1 MATAIDRFNPDYAVP
16 PGWILEERLEVEGI
30 SHAEFARRCGRSP
43 KLISEIISG
52 KAPLEPGTA
61 LQFEKVLG
69 VDASVWLGIESEFR
83 LHRARAVEAR
93 NAAASEEWV
102 RAFPVSYLV
111 KRGCFQRP
119 KSDIDAVGKLL
130 AFFRVGSVDAWTA
143 RYGLANVAYRH
154 APKFKS
160 NEAALATWLRLGE
173 IEAEGQECA
182 EYNESRFRHAVRT
195 IRGLTREPIVETLR
209 RTEKLC
215 NETGVALVL
224 VQPLPKTALS
234 GAAWWLSPRKAVIQL
249 TARHES
255 DDRLWFGFFHEAAH
269 ILLHSKKGVFVD
281 EANGDD
287 AGLEA
292 EANDWA
298 SNTLIPARAWQEF
311 VATSPRSASV
321 VTAFAEEQGIAPGI
335 VVGMLQH
342 KGLLPCTHLNG
353 LKVRLSRKTWEHNE
367 VVSPYRTG

>member
-1 MATAIDRFNPDYAVP
+1 MATATNQFSPDYAVP
-16 PGWILEERLEVEGI
+16 PGWILQERLEVEGI

-69 VDASVWLGIESEFR
+69 VDASIWLGIESEFR
-83 LHRARAVEAR
+83 LHRAREVEAQ
-93 NAAASEEWV
+93 NAADSAEWV
-102 RAFPVSYLV
+102 KAFPVRDLV

-119 KSDIDAVGKLL
+119 ESDIDAVSKLL

-154 APKFKS
+154 SPKFTS
-160 NEAALATWLRLGE
+160 DEAALATWLRLGE
-173 IEAEGQECA
+173 IEAEDQECA
-182 EYNESRFRHAVRT
+182 EYNESRFKHAIRA
-195 IRGLTREPIVETLR
+195 IRGLTREPIVEALQ
-209 RTEKLC
+209 RTAGLC
-215 NETGVALVL
+215 NEAGVALVL
-224 VQPLPKTALS
+224 VRPLPKTALS

-249 TARHES
+249 TARYKS
-255 DDRLWFGFFHEAAH
+255 DDHLWFSFFHEAAH

-287 AGLEA
+287 AELEA

-298 SNTLIPARAWQEF
+298 SNTLIPTRAWQQF
-311 VATSPRSASV
+311 VANSPRSANV
-321 VTAFAEEQGIAPGI
+321 VTTFAEEQGIAPGI

-342 KGLLPCTHLNG
+342 KGLLPWKHLNG
-353 LKVRLSRKTWEHNE
+353 LKVRLAWKD
-367 VVSPYRTG
+367 

>member
-1 MATAIDRFNPDYAVP
+1 MATATNQFSPDYAVP
-16 PGWILEERLEVEGI
+16 PGWVLEERLEVEGI

-69 VDASVWLGIESEFR
+69 VDASIWLGIESEYQ
-83 LHRARAVEAR
+83 LHRAREAEAQS
-93 NAAASEEWV
+93 AAASADWV
-102 RAFPVSYLV
+102 KTFPVRDLV

-119 KSDIDAVGKLL
+119 KSNIDAVSKLL

-154 APKFKS
+154 SPKIKS

-173 IEAEGQECA
+173 IEAERQECA

-195 IRGLTREPIVETLR
+195 IRCLTQEPIIEALQQTAR
-209 RTEKLC
+209 LC
-215 NETGVALVL
+215 GEAGVALAL

-234 GAAWWLSPRKAVIQL
+234 GTAWWLSPRKAVIQL
-249 TARHES
+249 TARHKS
-255 DDRLWFGFFHEAAH
+255 DDHLWFTFFHEAAH
-269 ILLHSKKGVFVD
+269 ILLHSKKGIFVD

-292 EANDWA
+292 EANEWA
-298 SNTLIPARAWQEF
+298 SNMLIPAQAWQQF
-311 VATSPRSASV
+311 VATSPRSAHV

-342 KGLLPCTHLNG
+342 KGFLPWTYLNG
-353 LKVRLSRKTWEHNE
+353 LKVRLSWNA
-367 VVSPYRTG
+367 

>member
-1 MATAIDRFNPDYAVP
+1 MATATNQFSPDYAVP
-16 PGWILEERLEVEGI
+16 PGWVLEERLEVEGI

-69 VDASVWLGIESEFR
+69 VDASIWLGIESEYQ
-83 LHRARAVEAR
+83 LHRAREAEAQ
-93 NAAASEEWV
+93 NAAASAEWV
-102 RAFPVSYLV
+102 KAFPVRDLV

-119 KSDIDAVGKLL
+119 ESDIDAVSNLL

-154 APKFKS
+154 SSKFKS

-173 IEAEGQECA
+173 IEAERQECA
-182 EYNESRFRHAVRT
+182 EYNEGRFRHAVRT
-195 IRGLTREPIVETLR
+195 IRGLTREPVVEALQQTAR
-209 RTEKLC
+209 LC
-215 NETGVALVL
+215 NEAGVALAL

-249 TARHES
+249 TARHKS
-255 DDRLWFGFFHEAAH
+255 DDHLWFSFFHEAAH
-269 ILLHSKKGVFVD
+269 ILLHSKKGIFVD

-292 EANDWA
+292 EANEWA
-298 SNTLIPARAWQEF
+298 SNTLIPARAWEQLA
-311 VATSPRSASV
+311 ATSPRSANV
-321 VTAFAEEQGIAPGI
+321 VRAFAEEQDIAPGI

-342 KGLLPCTHLNG
+342 KGLLPWTHLNG
-353 LKVRLSRKTWEHNE
+353 LKVRLAWRD
-367 VVSPYRTG
+367 

>member
-1 MATAIDRFNPDYAVP
+1 MATGIDRFNPDYAVP
-16 PGWILEERLEVEGI
+16 PGWILEERLAVEGI
-30 SHAEFARRCGRSP
+30 SHAEFARRCGRSA

-69 VDASVWLGIESEFR
+69 VDASIWLGIESEFR
-83 LHRARAVEAR
+83 LHRAREAEAR
-93 NAAASEEWV
+93 NAAASAEWV
-102 RAFPVSYLV
+102 KALPVSDLV

-119 KSDIDAVGKLL
+119 KSDVDAVAKML

-154 APKFKS
+154 SPKFRS

-173 IEAEGQECA
+173 IEAEGQGCA
-182 EYNESRFRHAVRT
+182 EYNSSRFKHAVRI
-195 IRGLTREPIVETLR
+195 IRGLTREPIVEALQQAER
-209 RTEKLC
+209 LC

-224 VQPLPKTALS
+224 VRPLPKTALS

-249 TARHES
+249 TARHRS
-255 DDRLWFGFFHEAAH
+255 DDHLWFSFFHEAAH

-281 EANGDD
+281 ETNGDD
-287 AGLEA
+287 AELEA
-292 EANDWA
+292 EANEWA
-298 SNTLIPARAWQEF
+298 SHTLIPARAWREF
-311 VATSPRSASV
+311 VATSPYTASA

-342 KGLLPCTHLNG
+342 KGLLPWTHLNG
-353 LKVRLSRKTWEHNE
+353 LKVRLAWKT
-367 VVSPYRTG
+367 

>member
-1 MATAIDRFNPDYAVP
+1 MATNQFSPDYAVS
-16 PGWILEERLEVEGI
+16 PGWVLGERLEVEGI

-69 VDASVWLGIESEFR
+69 VDASVWLGIESEYR
-83 LHRARAVEAR
+83 LHRAREAEAHV
-93 NAAASEEWV
+93 AAASAQWV
-102 RAFPVSYLV
+102 KAFPVRALV

-119 KSDIDAVGKLL
+119 ESDTDAVSKLL

-154 APKFKS
+154 SPKFKS
-160 NEAALATWLRLGE
+160 NEAALATWIRLGE
-173 IEAEGQECA
+173 IEAERQECA
-182 EYNESRFRHAVRT
+182 EYNESRFRHAIRT
-195 IRGLTREPIVETLR
+195 IRGLTREPVVEALQQTAS
-209 RTEKLC
+209 LC
-215 NETGVALVL
+215 NEAGVALPL

-249 TARHES
+249 TARHKS
-255 DDRLWFGFFHEAAH
+255 DDHLWFSFFHEAAH

-292 EANDWA
+292 EANEWA
-298 SNTLIPARAWQEF
+298 SNTLIPARAWEQF
-311 VATSPRSASV
+311 AAASPRSANV
-321 VTAFAEEQGIAPGI
+321 VRTFAEKQDIAPGI

-342 KGLLPCTHLNG
+342 KGLLPWTHLNG
-353 LKVRLSRKTWEHNE
+353 LKVRLAWRE
-367 VVSPYRTG
+367 